1 MTIDTAKELTAMASH
16 NPKKLSHL
24 VDLCKGF
31 IENIALKKGEGGCVA
46 VGVAGLRLDVLNILA
61 TRNDSYNH
69 NHLHILHISVNLL
82 LKIP

>member
-1 MTIDTAKELTAMASH
+1 MVTNLLFSSYIYSGTLPQVMTIDTAKELTAMASH

-46 VGVAGLRLDVLNILA
+46 VEVAGL
-61 TRNDSYNH
+61 
-69 NHLHILHISVNLL
+69 
-82 LKIP
+82 